1 MSLPPIQLVPEDD
14 THRSPVG
21 TGFANRISKH
31 TGFKELSAGFME
43 FEEDT
48 ETDSWTAPYEEI
60 MYVIKGS
67 LTLRSPGGYE
77 ITAKEGQVASV
88 EKGATLTYQAP
99 AGTKLFFSLT
109 PADWQARMAA
119 EAGE

>member
-14 THRSPVG
+14 THRAPVG

-31 TGFKELSAGFME
+31 TGFKDLSAGFME
-43 FEEDT
+43 FLEDT
-48 ETDSWTAPYEEI
+48 ETDPWTAPYEEI
-60 MYVIKGS
+60 MYVIKGE
-67 LTLRSPGGYE
+67 LTLRSDGVE
-77 ITAKEGQVASV
+77 ITAKEGEVASV

-109 PADWQARMAA
+109 PADWQERLAA
-119 EAGE
+119 EGKA